1 MQIVEIRQTLL
12 LFIGCE
18 NRDPDL
24 ALNRTGGVA
33 GGFHAHIPARL
44 LFLAVI
50 VVGADGYGGV
60 GILFPA
66 DCKLKVNR
74 GLAKKRKPHD
84 SCFANKHLNNEELSW
99 GKNTL
104 PKLTEKS

>member
-1 MQIVEIRQTLL
+1 MASSAGIMRGEGRG
-12 LFIGCE
+12 LFW
-18 NRDPDL
+18 
-24 ALNRTGGVA
+24 
-33 GGFHAHIPARL
+33 
-44 LFLAVI
+44 
-50 VVGADGYGGV
+50 
-60 GILFPA
+60 A

-104 PKLTEKS
+104 PKLTE

>member
-1 MQIVEIRQTLL
+1 MTRQRAPQVAPPERRSPGGIQWGGT
-12 LFIGCE
+12 
-18 NRDPDL
+18 DL
-24 ALNRTGGVA
+24 
-33 GGFHAHIPARL
+33 PQ
-44 LFLAVI
+44 
-50 VVGADGYGGV
+50 
-60 GILFPA
+60 A

>member
-1 MQIVEIRQTLL
+1 MSP
-12 LFIGCE
+12 GG
-18 NRDPDL
+18 RDRRAAPCGAASPCADL
-24 ALNRTGGVA
+24 NKSFGKGEGEREGERETV
-33 GGFHAHIPARL
+33 FQ
-44 LFLAVI
+44 
-50 VVGADGYGGV
+50 
-60 GILFPA
+60 A